1 MSRINQTQIYAVL
14 WLHSQNWEISK
25 IASELTLSDI
35 QVKNALKKHATTAE
49 GIKTKSS
56 VVSKHPNS
64 KNLMITE
71 SQSGKHNV
79 AIMTKAASEINDES
93 KKQHSPKPN
102 CSFTF
107 NHNEK

>member
-1 MSRINQTQIYAVL
+1 MSRINQTQIYAAL

-25 IASELTLSDI
+25 IASELKITDA
-35 QVKNALKKHATTAE
+35 QVKNALKKYEATVE

-56 VVSKHPNS
+56 VVSKNPNS

-79 AIMTKAASEINDES
+79 AIMTKAASEMNDEA
-93 KKQHSPKPN
+93 KKQNNPRKN
-102 CSFTF
+102 CSFSF

>member
-14 WLHSQNWEISK
+14 WLHSQDWEIAK
-25 IASELTLSDI
+25 IAAELTLTDI
-35 QVKNALKKHATTAE
+35 QVKNAIKKYGTTAG
-49 GIKTKSS
+49 GIRTKSS
-56 VVSKHPNS
+56 VVSKNPNS

-79 AIMTKAASEINDES
+79 AIMTKAASEMNDES
-93 KKQHSPKPN
+93 KKQHNPKQN
-102 CSFTF
+102 FSFKF